1 MAYTTTYNGIPVTSN
16 IDPSTTPGPGTY
28 TMTIAFSVPVVNL
41 IAEYGL
47 DALVSADRFI
57 NTITG
62 QYSTSITNYSARP
75 SGNNLIITFDAT
87 SPPVLVVIAVI
98 IGLLIIALYFISGI
112 VANVAALIK
121 PISGGL
127 DVLLVGVGAAV
138 ILGVGMVAYSYYK
151 EPKVRSGIT
160 KRIAHAVA

>member
-57 NTITG
+57 
-62 QYSTSITNYSARP
+62 ITNYSARP